1 MDENI
6 SPTFKKERYEWLRTK
21 TALDLFE
28 IDNEVIEMSVL
39 LQEAGEYTAL
49 ANEYKE
55 RAKEEL
61 IRTSAAIA
69 HSMRFD
75 MSDGKKKSETTI
87 ESMIPIYPE
96 YIAKLQ
102 ELDSARLDAAL
113 WSSLTDALR
122 SKSMAI
128 RVAADLLNSGY
139 LTPDYIR
146 NKRRKEIREA
156 GATK

>member
-39 LQEAGEYTAL
+39 LQEAGEYTSV
-49 ANEYKE
+49 ANETRD

-61 IRTSAAIA
+61 QATVAAISHGLREDKTA
-69 HSMRFD
+69 
-75 MSDGKKKSETTI
+75 GKRSESAI
-87 ESMIPIYPE
+87 ESLIPIMPGYAE
-96 YIAKLQ
+96 KLQ
-102 ELDSARLDAAL
+102 ALDTARLDASL
-113 WSSLTDALR
+113 WASLTDALR

-128 RVAADLLNSGY
+128 RVAADLLNSGW
-139 LTPDYIR
+139 LTVDYIR

-156 GATK
+156 GAAK